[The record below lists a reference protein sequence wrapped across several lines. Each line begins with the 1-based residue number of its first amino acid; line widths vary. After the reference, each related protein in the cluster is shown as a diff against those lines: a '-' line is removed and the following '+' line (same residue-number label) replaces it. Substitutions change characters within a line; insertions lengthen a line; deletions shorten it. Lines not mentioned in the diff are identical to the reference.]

1 MSLQEDVYVL
11 KKEKALLER
20 KLEVE
25 VMNSNR
31 LRRQVDDLKA
41 TIRGLA
47 QNIDHIQSEHSKEVR
62 NTYRRLYSDL
72 CREV

>member
-1 MSLQEDVYVL
+1 ML

>member
-1 MSLQEDVYVL
+1 ML

-41 TIRGLA
+41 TIKGLA
-47 QNIDHIQSEHSKEVR
+47 ENIDHIQSEHTKGAR
-62 NTYRRLYSDL
+62 NSYRRLYSDL
-72 CREV
+72 YREV